1 MQPVHVFSSSD
12 LVGKILKIK
21 IERLTSFSFHGK
33 ILRFVKD
40 LKKKLKKSELF
51 SRIISF
57 EDNLILPDFFGRN
70 DENLKKLE
78 NAFGVSIFPRGNY
91 LKIEGLQENVEHT
104 DVVLNK
110 LYEGVKK
117 NKFLSL
123 SDIDTIIK
131 IFKNQNY
138 DKPIKEYEV
147 IESSNIVAGR
157 KIIKP
162 RSKKQLEYFNLVKQK
177 QMVFCCG
184 PAGTGKTYLA
194 VAYAVSMLKSG
205 EIEKIILTRP
215 AVEAGERL
223 GFLPGDIKEKIDPY
237 LRPIYDALNDMLSF
251 SEVIKK
257 IESGFIEIAPLAF
270 MRGRTLSNAFI
281 ILDESQNTTAVQM
294 KMFLT
299 RLGENSKMI
308 ITGDLSQVDLP
319 SGTKSG
325 LRESI
330 NILKNV
336 EEIGFLEFSDN
347 DVVRNPLV
355 SKIVKYY
362 EKFEKDKGVGKEY
375 V

>member
-1 MQPVHVFSSSD
+1 
-12 LVGKILKIK
+12 LRKKIK
-21 IERLTSFSFHGK
+21 K
-33 ILRFVKD
+33 N
-40 LKKKLKKSELF
+40 ELF
-51 SRIISF
+51 SRIVSF
-57 EDNLILPDFFGRN
+57 EDNLILPDFFGSN
-70 DENLKKLE
+70 DENLKRLE
-78 NAFGVSIFPRGNY
+78 SAFNVSIFPRGNY

-104 DVVLNK
+104 DVVLK
-110 LYEGVKK
+110 KIYEGVKK
-117 NKFLSL
+117 NNFLSS
-123 SDIDTIIK
+123 SDFDTIIK

-138 DKPIKEYEV
+138 KKPIKEYEV

-162 RSKKQLEYFNLVKQK
+162 RSRKQLEYFNLVKKK

-281 ILDESQNTTAVQM
+281 ILDESQNTTSVQM

-355 SKIVKYY
+355 SKIVKQY

>member
-1 MQPVHVFSSSD
+1 MRK
-12 LVGKILKIK
+12 KI
-21 IERLTSFSFHGK
+21 
-33 ILRFVKD
+33 
-40 LKKKLKKSELF
+40 KKSELF
-51 SRIISF
+51 SRIVSF
-57 EDNLILPDFFGRN
+57 EDNLILPDFFGSN
-70 DENLKKLE
+70 DENLKRLE
-78 NAFGVSIFPRGNY
+78 NAFDVSIFPRGNY

-104 DVVLNK
+104 DVVLK
-110 LYEGVKK
+110 KIYEGVQK
-117 NKFLSL
+117 NNFLSS
-123 SDIDTIIK
+123 SDFDTIIK

-138 DKPIKEYEV
+138 KKPIKEYEV

-162 RSKKQLEYFNLVKQK
+162 RSKKQLEYFNLVKK
-177 QMVFCCG
+177 KRMVFCCG

-281 ILDESQNTTAVQM
+281 ILDESQNTTSVQM

-355 SKIVKYY
+355 SKIVKQY

>member
-1 MQPVHVFSSSD
+1 MRK
-12 LVGKILKIK
+12 KI
-21 IERLTSFSFHGK
+21 
-33 ILRFVKD
+33 
-40 LKKKLKKSELF
+40 KKSELF
-51 SRIISF
+51 SRIVSF

-70 DENLKKLE
+70 DENLKRLE
-78 NAFGVSIFPRGNY
+78 NAFNVSIFPRGNY

-104 DVVLNK
+104 DVVLK
-110 LYEGVKK
+110 KIYEGVKK
-117 NKFLSL
+117 NNFLSS
-123 SDIDTIIK
+123 SDFDTIIK

-138 DKPIKEYEV
+138 KKPIKEYEV

-162 RSKKQLEYFNLVKQK
+162 RSKKQLEYFNLVKKK

-355 SKIVKYY
+355 SKIVKQY

>member
-1 MQPVHVFSSSD
+1 
-12 LVGKILKIK
+12 
-21 IERLTSFSFHGK
+21 
-33 ILRFVKD
+33 
-40 LKKKLKKSELF
+40 LKKNELF

-78 NAFGVSIFPRGNY
+78 NAFGVSILPRGNY
-91 LKIEGLQENVEHT
+91 LKIEGLQGNVEHT
-104 DVVLNK
+104 DIVLKK
-110 LYEGVKK
+110 LYEGVRK
-117 NKFLSL
+117 NNSLSS

-147 IESSNIVAGR
+147 IESVNIVAGR

-162 RSKKQLEYFNLVKQK
+162 RSKKQLEYFNLVKEK

-336 EEIGFLEFSDN
+336 EEIGFLKFSDG

-355 SKIVKYY
+355 SKIVKKY

>member
-1 MQPVHVFSSSD
+1 MKKKV
-12 LVGKILKIK
+12 
-21 IERLTSFSFHGK
+21 
-33 ILRFVKD
+33 
-40 LKKKLKKSELF
+40 KKKLDDYSKN
-51 SRIISF
+51 ISF
-57 EDNLILPDFFGRN
+57 EDNLILPVIYGRN
-70 DENLKKLE
+70 DENLKMLE
-78 NAFGVSIFPRGNY
+78 NVFNISILPRGNF
-91 LKIEGLQENVEHT
+91 LKVQGNQNNV
-104 DVVLNK
+104 K
-110 LYEGVKK
+110 LAIAILEKIYEQAIK
-117 NKFLSL
+117 NRSLSL
-123 SDIDTIIK
+123 GEINAIIN
-131 IFKNQNY
+131 IFKNQ
-138 DKPIKEYEV
+138 DMEQSKSEYEV
-147 IESSNIVAGR
+147 IDSSSIVAGR

-162 RSKKQLEYFNLVKQK
+162 RSKKQFEYFNLLRNK

-184 PAGTGKTYLA
+184 PAGTGKTYLS

-205 EIEKIILTRP
+205 QIEKIILTRP
-215 AVEAGERL
+215 AVEAGEHL

-281 ILDESQNTTAVQM
+281 ILDESQNTTPIQM

-308 ITGDLSQVDLP
+308 INGDLSQVDLP

-330 NILKNV
+330 NILQKVND
-336 EEIGFLEFSDN
+336 IGFIEFTEK

-355 SKIVKYY
+355 SKIVTEY
-362 EKFEKDKGVGKEY
+362 EKFEKDQGVGKKY
-375 V
+375 LIKRKKNGDD